1 MSVFSKEELKFFWS
15 LISLLVTWDGGGGGG
30 GGGREAE
37 SRSMERRE
45 TAVDGELRHI
55 LVQMCEEENSDDQL
69 G

>member
-30 GGGREAE
+30 SEAG

>member
-1 MSVFSKEELKFFWS
+1 M
-15 LISLLVTWDGGGGGG
+15 GGGGGG
-30 GGGREAE
+30 SEAE

>member
-1 MSVFSKEELKFFWS
+1 M
-15 LISLLVTWDGGGGGG
+15 TWDGGGGGS
-30 GGGREAE
+30 EAE

-69 G
+69 GW

>member
-15 LISLLVTWDGGGGGG
+15 LISLLVTWDGGWGGS
-30 GGGREAE
+30 EAE

>member
-30 GGGREAE
+30 GSEAE

>member
-15 LISLLVTWDGGGGGG
+15 LISLLVTWDGGGGG
-30 GGGREAE
+30 EAE

>member
-30 GGGREAE
+30 SEAE